1 MNETY
6 YNYTRNGRKIIL
18 YKNNVCS
25 GSKENTSINTNN
37 EITVCSIKS
46 VAVQTRDK
54 NAGVNALPLQSSI
67 LPFLAG
73 HRLTLFTEVGKK
85 NTITHSPPLINSS
98 INIMHTVSD
107 LPNMGN
113 SQVHVVLLFSMFNS
127 VQFHWCE
134 ALFRSGSKI
143 FHRACGY
150 IVMLHHNRRTVNYV
164 SAIGDLQLT
173 WFRRHKHRC
182 WLEYC

>member
-37 EITVCSIKS
+37 EITVCSIKF

-73 HRLTLFTEVGKK
+73 HRLTLLTEVGKK
-85 NTITHSPPLINSS
+85 KHNNTLPSP
-98 INIMHTVSD
+98 H
-107 LPNMGN
+107 
-113 SQVHVVLLFSMFNS
+113 
-127 VQFHWCE
+127 
-134 ALFRSGSKI
+134 
-143 FHRACGY
+143 
-150 IVMLHHNRRTVNYV
+150 
-164 SAIGDLQLT
+164 QLK
-173 WFRRHKHRC
+173 HKHNAHC
-182 WLEYC
+182 E